1 MKYGLLG
8 EKLGHSYSK
17 EIHSLLADYEYEL
30 CEVNKEE
37 LDALM
42 RKKEFCAVNVTIPYK
57 QTVIPYLDGI
67 SERAKSIGA
76 VNAIVNRGG
85 KLYGDNTDFA
95 GMRALAIRT
104 GADMNG
110 KKVLILGT
118 GGTSKTA
125 GAVAQSLGA
134 REVYFVSRSK
144 KDGAITYGEAAE
156 KHADAQILINTT
168 PVGMFPN
175 IQGTPADISVF
186 PELEAVLDAI
196 FNPLRTELVLDAQA
210 RGIKADGGL
219 YMLVAQAVYASALF
233 LGKDADDKKTE
244 EVYRRILNEKRNVF
258 LIGMPSSGKSS
269 VGKKLAELTGK
280 EFADTDT
287 MLTDRFGRTI
297 SDFIS
302 ENGEKPFR
310 DEESAVIGQAAEKR
324 GYIIATGGGAVL
336 REENVRAMK
345 KNGTVVFLD
354 RDPDLLTATKD
365 RPLSSTREA
374 LEKLYEERYPIY
386 KKAADM
392 TVPSDRSVGE
402 VAEDVRKEL
411 EIR

>member
-17 EIHSLLADYEYEL
+17 EIHALLADYEYEL

-110 KKVLILGT
+110 KKVLIFGT

-134 REVYFVSRSK
+134 REVYFVSRSE

-244 EVYRRILNEKRNVF
+244 DVYRRILNEKRNVF

-287 MLTDRFGRTI
+287 MLTDGRTI

-354 RDPDLLTATKD
+354 RDPALLTATKD

-392 TVPSDRSVGE
+392 TVPSDRSVVE